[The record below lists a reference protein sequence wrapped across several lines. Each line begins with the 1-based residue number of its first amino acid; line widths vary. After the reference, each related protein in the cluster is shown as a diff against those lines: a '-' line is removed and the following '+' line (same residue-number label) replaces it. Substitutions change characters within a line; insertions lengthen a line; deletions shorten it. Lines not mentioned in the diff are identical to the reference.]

1 MDETQNKTSKVSV
14 DVNKIL
20 SPSFEH
26 SRMKKKKKK
35 QETRPSSAAADES
48 VVIKE
53 VSDEW

>member
-1 MDETQNKTSKVSV
+1 MGETKNKTSKVSD

-35 QETRPSSAAADES
+35 QETRPSAAADES